1 MNSAVPSQATSS
13 NLSDDFLDLS
23 RTKLLVTG
31 ATGALGMATAILAS
45 RFGAS
50 CVLWG
55 RNRKSLDQTLNCLSG
70 SNHHAMEID
79 LSKLDTIEPG
89 LDRTS
94 EMANGLD
101 GIAHFAGV
109 HATVPVRSL
118 DLDETEELIR
128 VNLTSAFALV
138 KAFRRKSI
146 PKDSPS
152 VVLVGSVAGLKG
164 ESGASA
170 YSASKG
176 AIISLTRSLAV
187 ELAKDGIRVNCVS
200 PGAVDAGMTK
210 LATQRSVGVFD
221 GKIAGSH
228 PLGLGTPEDVAS
240 AVLFLL
246 SSRSK
251 WATGANF
258 VIDGGYTA

>member
-1 MNSAVPSQATSS
+1 MAEK
-13 NLSDDFLDLS
+13 FLDLS
-23 RTKLLVTG
+23 QTKLLVTG
-31 ATGALGMATAILAS
+31 ASGGLGMATALLAS
-45 RFGAS
+45 QFGAS

-55 RNRKSLDQTLNCLSG
+55 RNRRSLDKTLDQLSG
-70 SNHHAMEID
+70 TNHHSMEID
-79 LSKLDTIEPG
+79 ISKLDTIEPG
-89 LDRTS
+89 LDRAS
-94 EMANGLD
+94 ELANGLD

-109 HATVPVRSL
+109 HAMVPIRSL
-118 DLDETEELIR
+118 SLEETENLIR
-128 VNLTSAFALV
+128 VNLTAAFALV

-146 PKDSPS
+146 PKVSPS

-210 LATQRSVGVFD
+210 SAAQKSLGVFD
-221 GKIAGSH
+221 GKIADSH
-228 PLGLGTPEDVAS
+228 PLGLGTPEDIAS

-251 WATGANF
+251 WVTGANF
-258 VIDGGYTA
+258 VVDGGYTA